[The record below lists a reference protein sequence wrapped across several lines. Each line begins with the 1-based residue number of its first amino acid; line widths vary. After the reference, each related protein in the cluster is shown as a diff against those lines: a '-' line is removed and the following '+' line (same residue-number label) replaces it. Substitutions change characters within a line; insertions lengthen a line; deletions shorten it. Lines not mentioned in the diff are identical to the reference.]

1 MDDSFRK
8 ALFGAAGE
16 LQVAAHEV
24 GVMRVAEADLRAAVR
39 RSLQLLLGARV
50 DPEARLKLVH
60 WPGRLGA
67 ADIGVRESPKSS
79 RYTALAECKWC
90 REDKLYEALWDL
102 LKLALASRELE
113 LESAYLIVAA
123 PRSIWE
129 KPARCA
135 DLFDGI
141 RDGTGALVRRHAREW
156 AYLLQGNKT
165 ARPRRVPDIVASR
178 PLGEVAIQTADADD
192 WLLRG
197 ATVEPASDGWLK
209 FEDGWPVGASAL

>member
-1 MDDSFRK
+1 MDDSFRR

-67 ADIGVRESPKSS
+67 ADIGVRESPRSS

-123 PRSIWE
+123 PRSMWE
-129 KPARCA
+129 KPARS
-135 DLFDGI
+135 GI
-141 RDGTGALVRRHAREW
+141 RDNAPDNAAVRPTRSASSTSNATPTCDTSPSPSAVTSTVWRPGVGFTFKVSSPGRTCGQGDANPRPHQPPNRGSRLAR
-156 AYLLQGNKT
+156 
-165 ARPRRVPDIVASR
+165 RP
-178 PLGEVAIQTADADD
+178 
-192 WLLRG
+192 
-197 ATVEPASDGWLK
+197 
-209 FEDGWPVGASAL
+209 

>member
-1 MDDSFRK
+1 MDESFRK

-67 ADIGVRESPKSS
+67 ADIGVRESPRSS

-123 PRSIWE
+123 PRSMWE
-129 KPARCA
+129 KPARS
-135 DLFDGI
+135 GI
-141 RDGTGALVRRHAREW
+141 RDNAPDNAAVRPTRS
-156 AYLLQGNKT
+156 
-165 ARPRRVPDIVASR
+165 ASS
-178 PLGEVAIQTADADD
+178 TSN
-192 WLLRG
+192 
-197 ATVEPASDGWLK
+197 ATPTCDTSPSPSAVTST
-209 FEDGWPVGASAL
+209 VGDQA